1 MKFAK
6 NVFLIAGIYG
16 LIALVPMYFLESTI
30 AAQSPPAITHPEF
43 FYGFVDLGVAWQI
56 LFLLIARDPIRFRP
70 AMIPC
75 VIEKIPFGISTI
87 SLYLAHRVGVEVTLL
102 SCVDL
107 VLAALFIISFV
118 KTGAASR
125 RAA

>member
-6 NVFLIAGIYG
+6 TVFLVAG
-16 LIALVPMYFLESTI
+16 
-30 AAQSPPAITHPEF
+30 
-43 FYGFVDLGVAWQI
+43 FYGFIDLGVAWQI

-75 VIEKIPFGISTI
+75 VIEKIPFGIGTI
-87 SLYLAHRVGVEVTLL
+87 SLYLAHRVSVEVTVL
-102 SCVDL
+102 SCIDL
-107 VLAALFIISFV
+107 LLAALFIMSFV